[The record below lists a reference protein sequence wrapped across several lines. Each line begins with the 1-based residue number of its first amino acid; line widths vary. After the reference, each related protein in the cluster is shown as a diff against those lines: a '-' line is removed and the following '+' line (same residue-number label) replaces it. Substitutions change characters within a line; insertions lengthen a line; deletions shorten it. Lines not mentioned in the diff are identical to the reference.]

1 MTDAMNAMDAMNTPH
16 GAGDNPSAWV
26 ARWAGLIPA
35 GETLD
40 LACGGGR
47 PARLLAA
54 RGHATVAVDRDPAA
68 LARAAGPGIATL
80 QCDLEGEGAAWPF
93 APGRFAGIVVT
104 NYLHRP
110 LFAQLAAALAPG
122 GILIYETF
130 AQGNER
136 FGKPSNPA
144 FLLAPGEL
152 LEVARNHGLTVLAYE
167 DGRVDAPRPARVQR
181 LCAAAP
187 GADPGAAKLDL

>member
-1 MTDAMNAMDAMNTPH
+1 MTDR
-16 GAGDNPSAWV
+16 PSAWV
-26 ARWAGLIPA
+26 ARWAPVIPA

-47 PARLLAA
+47 HARLLAA
-54 RGHATVAVDRDPAA
+54 LGHPVLAVDRDAA
-68 LARAAGPGIATL
+68 SLAQAAGPGITTL
-80 QCDLEGEGAAWPF
+80 QHDLEAEASVWPF

-110 LFAQLAAALAPG
+110 LFAHLAGALAPN
-122 GILIYETF
+122 GILVYETF
-130 AQGNER
+130 ALGNER

-152 LEVARNHGLTVLAYE
+152 LEVASRHGLRVLAYE
-167 DGRVDAPRPARVQR
+167 DGIVDTPRPARVQR
-181 LCAAAP
+181 LCAAGP
-187 GADPGAAKLDL
+187 EVDPGAIRLDM

>member
-1 MTDAMNAMDAMNTPH
+1 MTDR
-16 GAGDNPSAWV
+16 PSAWI
-26 ARWAGLIPA
+26 ARWAPVVPA

-47 PARLLAA
+47 HARMLAA
-54 RGHATVAVDRDPAA
+54 LGHPVLAVDRDAA
-68 LARAAGPGIATL
+68 SLAQAAGPGITTL
-80 QCDLEGEGAAWPF
+80 QHDLEAEGSTWPF

-110 LFAQLAAALAPG
+110 LFAHLAGALAPN
-122 GILIYETF
+122 GILVYETF
-130 AQGNER
+130 ALGNER

-152 LEVARNHGLTVLAYE
+152 LDVAARHGLKVLAFE
-167 DGRVDAPRPARVQR
+167 DGIIETPRPARVQR
-181 LCAAAP
+181 LCAAGP
-187 GADPGAAKLDL
+187 EVDPGAIRLDM

>member
-1 MTDAMNAMDAMNTPH
+1 MH
-16 GAGDNPSAWV
+16 GATDNPSAWV
-26 ARWAGLIPA
+26 ARWARVIPP
-35 GETLD
+35 GEALD

-47 PARLLAA
+47 HARLLASL
-54 RGHATVAVDRDPAA
+54 GHPVLAVDRDAAA
-68 LARAAGPGIATL
+68 LAQAAGPGITTL
-80 QCDLEGEGAAWPF
+80 QHDLENGLDEEGSVWPF

-110 LFAQLAAALAPG
+110 LFAHLAQALAPD
-122 GILIYETF
+122 GILVYETF

-152 LEVARNHGLTVLAYE
+152 LDVALRHGLRVLAYE
-167 DGRVDAPRPARVQR
+167 DGIVDAPRPARVQR
-181 LCAAAP
+181 LCAA
-187 GADPGAAKLDL
+187 GAAFDPGAARLDL

>member
-1 MTDAMNAMDAMNTPH
+1 MHAPLDM
-16 GAGDNPSAWV
+16 PSAWV
-26 ARWAGLIPA
+26 ARVAPLMPP

-47 PARLLAA
+47 HARLLASL
-54 RGHATVAVDRDPAA
+54 GHPVVALDRDPGA
-68 LARAAGPGIATL
+68 LARSAGPGIATL
-80 QCDLEGEGAAWPF
+80 QYDLEAAGADWPF

-104 NYLHRP
+104 HYLHRP
-110 LFAQLAAALAPG
+110 LLPELARALAPG
-122 GILIYETF
+122 GVLVYETF

-152 LEVARNHGLTVLAYE
+152 LDLARQAGLQVVAYE
-167 DGRVDAPRPARVQR
+167 DGVTAQPKPARVQR

-187 GADPGAAKLDL
+187 GFDLPAANLDS

>member
-1 MTDAMNAMDAMNTPH
+1 MMH

-26 ARWAGLIPA
+26 ARWAREIPP

-47 PARLLAA
+47 HARLLAA
-54 RGHATVAVDRDPAA
+54 LGHPVLAVDRDAA
-68 LARAAGPGIATL
+68 SLAQAAGPGIATL
-80 QCDLEGEGAAWPF
+80 QHDLEAEGSVWPF
-93 APGRFAGIVVT
+93 APGRFTGIVVT

-110 LFAQLAAALAPG
+110 LFAHLAGALAPN
-122 GILIYETF
+122 GILVYETF
-130 AQGNER
+130 ALGNER

-152 LEVARNHGLTVLAYE
+152 LDVASRHGLRVLAYE
-167 DGRVDAPRPARVQR
+167 DGVIETPRPARVQR
-181 LCAAAP
+181 LCAAGP
-187 GADPGAAKLDL
+187 EVDPGAIRLDM

>member
-1 MTDAMNAMDAMNTPH
+1 MH

-26 ARWAGLIPA
+26 ARWAPVIPP

-47 PARLLAA
+47 HARLLASL
-54 RGHATVAVDRDPAA
+54 GHPVLAVDRDAAA
-68 LARAAGPGIATL
+68 LAQAAGPGITTFRY
-80 QCDLEGEGAAWPF
+80 DLEEEGAPWPF

-110 LFAQLAAALAPG
+110 LFAHLAGALAPG
-122 GILIYETF
+122 GILVYETF
-130 AQGNER
+130 ALGNER

-152 LEVARNHGLTVLAYE
+152 LDVAARHGLKVLAFE
-167 DGRVDAPRPARVQR
+167 DGVIDAPRPARVQR
-181 LCAAAP
+181 LCAAGP
-187 GADPGAAKLDL
+187 DVDPGTVRLDM